1 MRGLI
6 YKDFYLFLKSIDKR
20 LIIIAIPAITI
31 LIMNMNMGIYAGL
44 MTSIMLSITIGMQN
58 IISFAS
64 DENVN
69 WRRYQLA
76 LPISGCSIV
85 ASKYISVICT
95 LAFSLAGS
103 IVFSLMSSI
112 FYGSFEMN
120 IFGLSIITAIILPL
134 ACTGICLPLTYWF
147 GFRSAQ
153 TIGVLFVVPIVYFIK
168 YFEDSP
174 GFSAIPASTQ
184 SYLLIACIITIV
196 VFIVSFVISVLGYSR
211 KNKRI

>member
-6 YKDFYLFLKSIDKR
+6 YKDLYLFLKSIDKR

-31 LIMNMNMGIYAGL
+31 LIMNMGIYAGL

-58 IISFAS
+58 IISFAN

-103 IVFSLMSSI
+103 VVFSLISSI
-112 FYGSFEMN
+112 FYGSFEIN
-120 IFGLSIITAIILPL
+120 LFGLSIITAIILPL

-153 TIGVLFVVPIVYFIK
+153 TIGVLFVVPIFYFIK
-168 YFEDSP
+168 YFEDGL

-196 VFIVSFVISVLGYSR
+196 LFIVSFAISVLGYSR
-211 KNKRI
+211 KNKHI

>member
-6 YKDFYLFLKSIDKR
+6 YKDFYLFLKSIDKK

-31 LIMNMNMGIYAGL
+31 LIMNTGIYAGL

-103 IVFSLMSSI
+103 VVLSLMSSI
-112 FYGSFEMN
+112 FYGSFEIN
-120 IFGLSIITAIILPL
+120 LFGLSIITAIILPL

-153 TIGVLFVVPIVYFIK
+153 TIGVLFVVPIFYFIK
-168 YFEDSP
+168 YFEDGL

-196 VFIVSFVISVLGYSR
+196 LFILSFAISVLGYSR
-211 KNKRI
+211 KNKHI

>member
-6 YKDFYLFLKSIDKR
+6 YKDFYLFLKSIDKK

-31 LIMNMNMGIYAGL
+31 LIMNMGIYAGL

-103 IVFSLMSSI
+103 VVFSLMSSI
-112 FYGSFEMN
+112 FYGSFEIN
-120 IFGLSIITAIILPL
+120 LFGLSIITAIILPL
-134 ACTGICLPLTYWF
+134 ACTGISLPLTYWF

-153 TIGVLFVVPIVYFIK
+153 TIGVLFVVPIFYFIK
-168 YFEDSP
+168 YFEDGL

-184 SYLLIACIITIV
+184 SYLLIAGIITIV
-196 VFIVSFVISVLGYSR
+196 LFIVSFAISVLGYSR
-211 KNKRI
+211 KNKHI

>member
-6 YKDFYLFLKSIDKR
+6 YKDFYLFLKSIDKK

-31 LIMNMNMGIYAGL
+31 LIMNMGIYAGL

-103 IVFSLMSSI
+103 VVFSLMSSI
-112 FYGSFEMN
+112 FYGSFEIN
-120 IFGLSIITAIILPL
+120 LFGLSIITAIILPL

-153 TIGVLFVVPIVYFIK
+153 TIGVLFVVPIFYFIK
-168 YFEDSP
+168 YFEDGL

-184 SYLLIACIITIV
+184 SYLLIAGIITIV
-196 VFIVSFVISVLGYSR
+196 LFIVSFAISVLGYSR
-211 KNKRI
+211 KNKHI

>member
-6 YKDFYLFLKSIDKR
+6 YKDFYLFLKSIDKK

-31 LIMNMNMGIYAGL
+31 LIMNTGIYAGL

-103 IVFSLMSSI
+103 VVFSLMSSI
-112 FYGSFEMN
+112 FYGSFEIN
-120 IFGLSIITAIILPL
+120 LFGLSIITAIILPL

-153 TIGVLFVVPIVYFIK
+153 TIGVLFVIPIFYFIK
-168 YFEDSP
+168 YFEDGL

-196 VFIVSFVISVLGYSR
+196 LFILSFAISVLGYSR
-211 KNKRI
+211 KNKHI

>member
-6 YKDFYLFLKSIDKR
+6 YKDFYLFLKSIDKK

-31 LIMNMNMGIYAGL
+31 LIMNTGIYAGL

-103 IVFSLMSSI
+103 VVFSLMSSI
-112 FYGSFEMN
+112 FYGSFEIN
-120 IFGLSIITAIILPL
+120 LFGLSIITAIILPL

-153 TIGVLFVVPIVYFIK
+153 TIGVLFVVPIFYFIK
-168 YFEDSP
+168 YFEDGL

-196 VFIVSFVISVLGYSR
+196 LFILSFAISVLGYSR
-211 KNKRI
+211 KNKHI

>member
-31 LIMNMNMGIYAGL
+31 LIMNMGIYAGL

-103 IVFSLMSSI
+103 VVFSLMSSI
-112 FYGSFEMN
+112 FYGSFEIN
-120 IFGLSIITAIILPL
+120 LFGLSIITAIILPL

-153 TIGVLFVVPIVYFIK
+153 TIGVLFVVPIFYFIK
-168 YFEDSP
+168 YFEDGL

-184 SYLLIACIITIV
+184 SYLLIAGIITIV
-196 VFIVSFVISVLGYSR
+196 LFIVSFAISVLGYSR
-211 KNKRI
+211 KNKHI

>member
-6 YKDFYLFLKSIDKR
+6 YKDFYLFLKSIDKK

-31 LIMNMNMGIYAGL
+31 LIMNTGIYAGL
-44 MTSIMLSITIGMQN
+44 MTSVMLSITIGMQN

-103 IVFSLMSSI
+103 VVFSLMSSI
-112 FYGSFEMN
+112 FYGSFEIN
-120 IFGLSIITAIILPL
+120 LFGLSIITAIILPL

-153 TIGVLFVVPIVYFIK
+153 TIGVLFVVPIFYFIK
-168 YFEDSP
+168 YFEDGL

-196 VFIVSFVISVLGYSR
+196 LFILSFAISVLGYSR
-211 KNKRI
+211 KNKHI